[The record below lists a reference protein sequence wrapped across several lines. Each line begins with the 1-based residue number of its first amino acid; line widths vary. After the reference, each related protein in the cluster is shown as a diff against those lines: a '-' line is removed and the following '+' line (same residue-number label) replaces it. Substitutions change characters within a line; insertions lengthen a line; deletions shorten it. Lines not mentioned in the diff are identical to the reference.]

1 MKLTVQE
8 FTFATIAGTIGG
20 FIANLFGGWSAD
32 LITLI
37 ICMIVD
43 YIMGIIIAGVL
54 HKSQK
59 SQNGALSSSVGWVGL
74 CRKGVILLIVLIAH
88 RLDITLG
95 VDYIKTAV
103 IIGFIT
109 NEIISILENAG
120 IMGVPLP
127 DAIYKAIDML
137 KGKDK

>member
-8 FTFATIAGTIGG
+8 FTFATIVGTIGG
-20 FIANLFGGWSAD
+20 FVANLFGGWSAD

-127 DAIYKAIDML
+127 NAIYKAIDML